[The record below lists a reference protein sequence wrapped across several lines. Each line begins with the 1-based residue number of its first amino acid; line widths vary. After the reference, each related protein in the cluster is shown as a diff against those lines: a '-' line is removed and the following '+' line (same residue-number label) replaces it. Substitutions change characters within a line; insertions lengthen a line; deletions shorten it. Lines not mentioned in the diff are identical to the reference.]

1 MKFGPTEREEV
12 EGFLRELAWEDT
24 PLGGFV
30 VGERGRKEER
40 ERVLREG
47 RREEGKGRRD
57 REVGEREDEFEGE
70 EEGDEMEV
78 EEE

>member
-1 MKFGPTEREEV
+1 MGGYAAGRVCGWGEGEEGG
-12 EGFLRELAWEDT
+12 EGRI
-24 PLGGFV
+24 
-30 VGERGRKEER
+30 
-40 ERVLREG
+40 LREG

-70 EEGDEMEV
+70 EEGDELEV